1 MSDSK
6 LMNTNFLYG
15 ILLREAENDDVLEV
29 APELYESISHL
40 IGKLKS
46 EGYDGVE
53 GKVMNKLISM
63 VSEIT
68 SLLLKIRLEKAIKTN
83 KINYNN
89 LTDEE
94 KFILEAQ
101 DEVEERKKII
111 LSGTLNGKSKLLE
124 SIAQNHKTKL
134 IAVRFLKEMDQIIG
148 SDLGKYGPFNE
159 EDIATIPY
167 ENAQAL
173 ITKNIA
179 TKIRWED

>member
-6 LMNTNFLYG
+6 LMNTNFLYNT
-15 ILLREAENDDVLEV
+15 LLREAENDAMLEV
-29 APELYESISHL
+29 APDLYVSISHF
-40 IGKLKS
+40 IGKLKNVD
-46 EGYDGVE
+46 YDGVE
-53 GKVMNKLISM
+53 GKVMNKLVNMI
-63 VSEIT
+63 SEIT

-83 KINYNN
+83 KIDYNN
-89 LTDEE
+89 LTHEE

-111 LSGTLNGKSKLLE
+111 LSGTLNGKPKLLE

-134 IAVRFLKEMDQIIG
+134 TAVRFLNEMDQIIG
-148 SDLGKYGPFNE
+148 SDLGKYGPFKE

-173 ITKNIA
+173 IIKNIA